1 MPKQINSRLFPWLNK
16 QPDLKKGQHSF
27 MLFYVVYKWRT
38 LPPFQLQ
45 TVFWGAVFPSGN
57 SLFIQICKK
66 INISEFV
73 LPSYFFITL
82 FNSFFVLLFFIVFHL
97 AAVVR
102 NVPVCGT
109 IREFWF
115 WLIQFWGWISSQ
127 KPHSAPLKIFLL
139 VLWTVKYSNSLE
151 YCTGLDWYM
160 CTFIWISS
168 HEF

>member
-1 MPKQINSRLFPWLNK
+1 MADPATFPASNSVLGGRIPLREQLVYS
-16 QPDLKKGQHSF
+16 DLE
-27 MLFYVVYKWRT
+27 
-38 LPPFQLQ
+38 
-45 TVFWGAVFPSGN
+45 
-57 SLFIQICKK
+57 K

-115 WLIQFWGWISSQ
+115 
-127 KPHSAPLKIFLL
+127 
-139 VLWTVKYSNSLE
+139 
-151 YCTGLDWYM
+151 
-160 CTFIWISS
+160 
-168 HEF
+168 